1 MGGDGSVGGDGFEVK
16 LSEEAPTRGGRE
28 GKEVRDKEVK
38 RWVGW

>member
-16 LSEEAPTRGGRE
+16 LSEEAPTRRWKG
-28 GKEVRDKEVK
+28 GKEVRGKEVK